1 MPISALL
8 PPILLQELVHE
19 QNASALSEETQK
31 GLSELCS
38 FLRLPLVVL
47 DMDMLEMTWMCN
59 EFTQYTWQK
68 SNPNQPF
75 LLADFVHPEDIPR
88 IMQDLRYI
96 KRFNAAQF
104 ESVYRLLD
112 STKNWNWAFVRC
124 QILNPQPHKSA
135 QYLLVHIHHLTM
147 AIQNSNFVNTLQK
160 EEKDFVSKI
169 FTKKISAREKEVLM
183 LLADALTDEDIADRL
198 NISKLTVISHRKN
211 LLRKLKVAN
220 KAELVKFVFENGLK

>member
-1 MPISALL
+1 MSISALL
-8 PPILLQELVHE
+8 PPILLKELVDE
-19 QNASALSEETQK
+19 ESSSALSEEIQK
-31 GLSELCS
+31 GLSELCN
-38 FLRLPLVVL
+38 FLRLPLVIL

-112 STKNWNWAFVRC
+112 STKNWNTK
-124 QILNPQPHKSA
+124 H
-135 QYLLVHIHHLTM
+135 LLVHIHHLTM
-147 AIQNSNFVNTLQK
+147 AIQNSNFVNILQK

-211 LLRKLKVAN
+211 LLRKLNVAN